1 MALADYATSTSNP
14 HIQRIDF
21 NTVFSQ
27 GSEADKADASRLL
40 TRIHEGIY
48 STTFPI
54 PSEQEALGDWLDRL
68 NATEEPT
75 NIQFFSV
82 YGKNLGEPEK
92 ADIAGFVVSEYYKGT
107 DLGLINY
114 VIRDKAY
121 HDMFPAKEMVDH
133 HVETMKKAAWDRDRV
148 SLKAPLWEANDP
160 RKMLLSA
167 IEESELFTP
176 DEKEQYSEP
185 ALRAI
190 EGGVDMDVSERK
202 MIEGVFRELHGK
214 EYWEDTDCMDPS
226 KRISHIENNF
236 GAKRVG
242 ISYAQAPLEE
252 YDTLAEREEM
262 TCDDLFL
269 YVYDASSYPDFKPEH
284 LKNYS
289 NVFAST
295 FAGAEAKELGVESL
309 GRMVNQLELMES
321 QKIPLMTHQQTP
333 EQQRK
338 ILAISATP
346 DTDADDGAPIARR
359 NTNPPVLE
367 V

>member
-1 MALADYATSTSNP
+1 MALADYATSTSNAQ
-14 HIQRIDF
+14 IQRLDF
-21 NTVFSQ
+21 NTVFNQ
-27 GSEADKADASRLL
+27 GSEADKAEASKLL

-48 STTFPI
+48 CTTFPI

-68 NATEEPT
+68 NAEEEPT

-82 YGKNLGEPEK
+82 YGKDLGEPEK
-92 ADIAGFVVSEYYKGT
+92 ADVAGFIVSEYYKGT
-107 DLGLINY
+107 ELGLVNY
-114 VIRDKAY
+114 VIREKGY
-121 HDMFPAKEMVDH
+121 HSIFDAKEMVDH
-133 HVETMKKAAWDRDRV
+133 HVETMKKAAWDRDGV

-160 RKMLLSA
+160 RKMLLGA

-176 DEKEQYSEP
+176 DEKEQYGAP
-185 ALRAI
+185 LRQAI
-190 EGGVDMDVSERK
+190 DAGVDLDVAERK
-202 MIEGVFRELHGK
+202 TIENVFTELHGK

-226 KRISHIENNF
+226 KRVSHIENNF

-269 YVYDASSYPDFKPEH
+269 YVYAADSYPDFKPEH

-295 FAGAEAKELGVESL
+295 FAGAEAKDLGVESL
-309 GRMVNQLELMES
+309 GRMMNQLELMEA
-321 QKIPLMTHQQTP
+321 QNIPLMTHQQTP
-333 EQQRK
+333 EQQSN
-338 ILAISATP
+338 ILAVSATQENGGGKGGHRAA
-346 DTDADDGAPIARR
+346 ADSKPSTLDI
-359 NTNPPVLE
+359 
-367 V
+367 